1 MGRRGKTCAD
11 TTELSRLLPSL
22 APHIQHQTPH
32 RERKPRGLR
41 VPCLRRKPPQRPG
54 ASVLGEP
61 HCHSRSAQQ
70 LQFHAWLSFPEMCW
84 DVTSGARTRA
94 LKIARLMCCQMP
106 ACCQLSPPQGS
117 WGVGDMVA
125 QTAASSALGVAAR
138 GPRRPGSL
146 ARTICH
152 KTSGV
157 LFRQSSRCLLAARLQ
172 ADGLCS
178 APAVPSVWAPGAS
191 RCLLSGHLKSTGV
204 CPPPALETIHLSS
217 RVSLG

>member
-22 APHIQHQTPH
+22 APHIQHQTPR

-117 WGVGDMVA
+117 WGVGDMAPAPPQPPRPILSV
-125 QTAASSALGVAAR
+125 SS
-138 GPRRPGSL
+138 
-146 ARTICH
+146 C
-152 KTSGV
+152 
-157 LFRQSSRCLLAARLQ
+157 CLLPGQGPWVGRVWRGRR
-172 ADGLCS
+172 DGGWHS
-178 APAVPSVWAPGAS
+178 PSSHGS
-191 RCLLSGHLKSTGV
+191 SLLSGALTSPVPGAGEE
-204 CPPPALETIHLSS
+204 PGRPAEAVELEITWM
-217 RVSLG
+217 RGDT